1 MHIKDHSA
9 AMKFFRTYDSAA
21 SKGKWKEFVDE
32 MEFDSMLQK
41 PRTMAQEPR
50 NMAHGGRIGFMSGL
64 SARTQNLVSLYDIAK
79 LDLPIPEAT
88 LRQVFQTKDR
98 AKAYKKIF
106 KDNGIKIVATGKQRK
121 ALFKKPTQKQIDGV
135 WEDTIKFVKEGKG
148 TVPDKMRI
156 PFKNEV
162 LKIFDDFNKSGTPFS
177 TSDIYYKLVE
187 NVQDNPRIF
196 LPSKR
201 KGGTKVPG
209 EEIKRALGAENSKL
223 LLDGNIQRIEKTI
236 GNRKKLVEILSKGE
250 SDINTLAKTLNISKK
265 DLFAEVYILFDDV
278 YRYNSHKVRKTGWGE
293 KYGYLK
299 DYDIKDF
306 KNILNNLRASGFE
319 KLDERS
325 IRALITDAFAE
336 TSPKKY
342 DVAMKKLSQ
351 YNKINNQLK
360 QVFGFNFELDHP
372 LSFQNLKNIGNVS
385 PENLLRVTPIPKD
398 INRIKIGLD
407 GTYNNILSAL
417 RSGDTSPELLKQ
429 KKAIETI
436 AKNLGIGEFKVSK
449 TGDKI
454 LSFGA
459 KPFLQA
465 DLIGGMKE
473 NIHLQ
478 NKIAENLKNIDP
490 EELETAF
497 GKRSKIPA
505 SIKNLKPI
513 DTKKILKFFKDANI
527 PCIKGAGGD
536 CTSIADYKKGYNK
549 IVKEAADGKGSVEAI
564 QKLKGFTKAMRGV
577 GSVAKW
583 TGYGLLAEVGFMVP
597 FAIADYSTGKS
608 WKRILGNATDY
619 GFGPIFGQSEQEE
632 FEAALPEGSLAVEG
646 EKAIELGEQLQA
658 LDEQKFKPQGR
669 IGMDQAR
676 REKSRENVLQ
686 GIKDE
691 LTLNLDPFLSDTPWV
706 QGGTKAAVEQLLSGE
721 VPDQWN
727 RGLWDKALKEA
738 ADTRARIAAADQKRI
753 DERIERGIIADR
765 NWQSQMATGGIASLK
780 KKW

>member
-1 MHIKDHSA
+1 MKIKDYND
-9 AMKFFRTYDSAA
+9 AMEFFRTNDYQAA
-21 SKGKWKEFVDE
+21 DGAWSEFYQSKV
-32 MEFDSMLQK
+32 L
-41 PRTMAQEPR
+41 EPR
-50 NMAHGGRIGFMSGL
+50 IMDLAEGGRIGFMSGL

-88 LRQVFQTKDR
+88 IRQVFQTPDR

-135 WEDTIKFVKEGKG
+135 WEDTIKLVKEGKG

-162 LKIFDDFNKSGTPFS
+162 LKIFDEFNKTGTPFS

-196 LPSKR
+196 LPAKR
-201 KGGTKVPG
+201 KGGTRVPG
-209 EEIKRALGAENSKL
+209 EEIKRALGKEKADL

-265 DLFAEVYILFDDV
+265 DLFAEADILFDDV

-299 DYDIKDF
+299 DYEIKDF

-325 IRALITDAFAE
+325 IRALITDAYAE

-342 DVAMKKLSQ
+342 DAAMKKLSQ
-351 YNKINNQLK
+351 YNKINNELK
-360 QVFGFNFELDHP
+360 KVFGFNFELDHP

-417 RSGDTSPELLKQ
+417 RSGDTSPALLNQ

-459 KPFLQA
+459 KPFLKT
-465 DLIGGMKE
+465 DLIGGMQE

-478 NKIAENLKNIDP
+478 NQIAENLKNIDS

-497 GKRSKIPA
+497 GKKSKMPA
-505 SIKNLKPI
+505 SIKKLKPV
-513 DTKKILKFFKDANI
+513 DTKKILKFFKDSGI
-527 PCIKGAGGD
+527 PCIKGEGAQ
-536 CTSIADYKKGYNK
+536 CNSIMDYQKGYNK
-549 IVKEAADGKGSVEAI
+549 LVQEAADGKGSAKAI
-564 QKLKGFTKAMRGV
+564 NKLGKFTKGIRALGTV
-577 GSVAKW
+577 GKW
-583 TGYGLLAEVGFMVP
+583 TGYGVLAELGFMVP
-597 FAIADYSTGKS
+597 FAIGDYAAGES

-632 FEAALPEGSLAVEG
+632 FEAALPEGSAAPQRR
-646 EKAIELGEQLQA
+646 KIYELGERLHKLENQKVNPGYGRPGFRQRA
-658 LDEQKFKPQGR
+658 ETSRQKVYDSILDEYILNMQPFMRPTPHTEYGQFYDQGL
-669 IGMDQAR
+669 M
-676 REKSRENVLQ
+676 
-686 GIKDE
+686 
-691 LTLNLDPFLSDTPWV
+691 
-706 QGGTKAAVEQLLSGE
+706 
-721 VPDQWN
+721 
-727 RGLWDKALKEA
+727 DKAEQEDIATMEKLEA
-738 ADTRARIAAADQKRI
+738 ERQARI
-753 DERIERGIIADR
+753 DERTERGIIADQ
-765 NWQSQMATGGIASLK
+765 NWQSQIPPRYAQGGIASLK